1 MLGSSKPACMKR
13 AAAFAVLT
21 LVLLVSALVPRG
33 YMIAPSQTGV
43 FQVTL
48 CPETN
53 PLARMVT
60 HKQSDEQR
68 AAHAAM
74 GHHFDADDEPAS
86 FSAQT
91 GGDCAFS
98 GTAGQGLAQ
107 TVDVWEDQFSVFE
120 PLLLLPP
127 YQEQGDT
134 RALRLRPPLRGPPL
148 KA

>member
-1 MLGSSKPACMKR
+1 MLGRLHLLSMKR
-13 AAAFAVLT
+13 AAALAVLT
-21 LVLLVSALVPRG
+21 LALLTSAFVPRG
-33 YMIAPSQTGV
+33 YMIAPSQTDV

-53 PLARMVT
+53 PIARMVA

-74 GHHFDADDEPAS
+74 GHHFDASDEPS
-86 FSAQT
+86 SSSSQT

-98 GTAGQGLAQ
+98 GTAAQGLAQ
-107 TVDVWEDQFSVFE
+107 TVDVWESSFSVFE
-120 PLLLLPP
+120 PLFLLPP

-148 KA
+148 KV